1 MRFCVFLFILSP
13 LNYSFIMIQRI
24 QTVYLLIVAILMVV
38 MMSFPVGHFYT
49 DTSVSDMTNLA
60 VVAPDGNM
68 NYAPWALFAIL
79 VVVAFVSL
87 ITIFLYRKRMLQ
99 IRLTLFSSI
108 VLIGYY
114 VTVAAF
120 VWGTLKDCGSFTPA
134 WTLCLPLISII
145 LNWLAIRAIG
155 KDEMLVKAYERLR

>member
-1 MRFCVFLFILSP
+1 
-13 LNYSFIMIQRI
+13 MIQRI
-24 QTVYLLIVAILMVV
+24 RTVYLLIVAIFMVL
-38 MMSFPVGHFYT
+38 MMSFSVGHFYT
-49 DTSVSDMTNLA
+49 ETSVSDMTNLA
-60 VVAPDGNM
+60 VIAPDGTM

-79 VVVAFVSL
+79 MVVAILSL
-87 ITIFLYRKRMLQ
+87 VTIFLYRKRMLQ

-108 VLIGYY
+108 ILVGYY
-114 VTVAAF
+114 VTLAAF
-120 VWGTLKDCGSFTPA
+120 VWGTLKECGSFTPS

>member
-1 MRFCVFLFILSP
+1 
-13 LNYSFIMIQRI
+13 MIQRI
-24 QTVYLLIVAILMVV
+24 QTVYLLIVAN
-38 MMSFPVGHFYT
+38 FYGA
-49 DTSVSDMTNLA
+49 DDVLFLWDIFIRETSVSDMTNLA
-60 VVAPDGNM
+60 VIAPDGTM

-79 VVVAFVSL
+79 MVVAILSL
-87 ITIFLYRKRMLQ
+87 VTIFLYRKRMLQ

-108 VLIGYY
+108 ILVGYY
-114 VTVAAF
+114 VTLAAF
-120 VWGTLKDCGSFTPA
+120 VWGTLKECGSFTPS

>member
-1 MRFCVFLFILSP
+1 
-13 LNYSFIMIQRI
+13 MIQRI

-60 VVAPDGNM
+60 VVAPD
-68 NYAPWALFAIL
+68 LFAIL

>member
-1 MRFCVFLFILSP
+1 
-13 LNYSFIMIQRI
+13 MIQRI

-38 MMSFPVGHFYT
+38 MMSFPVGYFYT
-49 DTSVSDMTNLA
+49 ETSVSDMTNLA
-60 VVAPDGNM
+60 VMAPDGSV

-79 VVVAFVSL
+79 MVVAIVAL
-87 ITIFLYRKRMLQ
+87 VTIFLYKKRMLQ

-114 VTVAAF
+114 VTLATF

-155 KDEMLVKAYERLR
+155 RDEMLVKAYERLR